1 MPASTE
7 NIERLINEVTG
18 MTAMGRSN
26 WMGGFDA
33 AFNLIDNSLEQI
45 ATNGTHDCM
54 VENVALLFFS
64 DGDMNLPIG
73 VTNRQVTEF
82 VTDRIESAE
91 SLNSEGLF
99 KIYPFFYSIANTDPE
114 QLANTMSCPTG
125 GIWKPLTEDV
135 GVSNATGGYQ
145 TLFSTPM
152 GTETF
157 INFTTWSD
165 PYTFS
170 SSGKTGM

>member
-1 MPASTE
+1 
-7 NIERLINEVTG
+7 
-18 MTAMGRSN
+18 MTAVGRSN

-91 SLNSEGLF
+91 SLNSEGPRATRKYNVMSYWWNLEAAHRGCGSF
-99 KIYPFFYSIANTDPE
+99 QCNRGIPDFIFYPN
-114 QLANTMSCPTG
+114 G
-125 GIWKPLTEDV
+125 H
-135 GVSNATGGYQ
+135 
-145 TLFSTPM
+145 
-152 GTETF
+152 
-157 INFTTWSD
+157 
-165 PYTFS
+165 
-170 SSGKTGM
+170 